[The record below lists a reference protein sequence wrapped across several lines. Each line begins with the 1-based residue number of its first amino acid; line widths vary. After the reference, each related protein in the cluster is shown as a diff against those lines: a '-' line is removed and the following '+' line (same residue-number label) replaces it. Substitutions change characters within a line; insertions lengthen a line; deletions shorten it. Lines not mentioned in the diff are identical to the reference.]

1 MSAVLTPSESL
12 LVPAGARLV
21 HIGPHKTGSTAIQ
34 VAMQAASD
42 ELAKH
47 GVHYATTTR
56 HRPAKAGWAMG
67 LKGRPA
73 GTERPPLHH
82 WEEFVRHVAEAGEQ
96 RVCISNEDFGR
107 ATSPQVREL
116 VEAFGPDRVHVV
128 AVARRLDSYLPS
140 QWQERV
146 KAGERRSF
154 DDWLRVVLDR
164 SSGEYSWDRNNVW
177 HAHDTKRL
185 VDRWVAVVGED
196 RFTLIVSDESDRELL
211 PRTFEDL
218 LGLPHGTLRPDP
230 SRSNRGLTWAETELV
245 RAVNGVV
252 ADRGWARSER
262 RRFVKHGVLRDMA
275 SRPAPDGPKNP
286 PFPAWAVESLRTLSD
301 RRVKEISE
309 MGVRILG
316 DPERMRVPS
325 DIRVAEGSAALP
337 GVSEAVAASA
347 VAAVMDVALRTRT
360 DDRDNPDDE
369 PTVDEQ

>member
-1 MSAVLTPSESL
+1 M
-12 LVPAGARLV
+12 

-47 GVHYATTTR
+47 GVHYATGTR
-56 HRPAKAGWAMG
+56 HRPATAGWALG

-82 WEEFVRHVAEAGEQ
+82 WERFVRHVAEAGEQ

-116 VEAFGPDRVHVV
+116 VEAFCPDRVHVV

-154 DDWLRVVLDR
+154 EDWLRVVLDR
-164 SSGEYSWDRNNVW
+164 SSEEYNWDRNNVW
-177 HAHDTKRL
+177 HAHDTQRL
-185 VDRWVAVVGED
+185 VQRWVAAVGED
-196 RFTLIVSDESDRELL
+196 RFTLIVSDESDRQLL

-262 RRFVKHGVLRDMA
+262 RRFVKHGVLADMA

-286 PFPAWAVESLRTLSD
+286 PFPEWAVESLRTLSD
-301 RRVKEISE
+301 HRVKDISE
-309 MGVRILG
+309 MGVRIVG
-316 DPERMRVPS
+316 DPEKMRVPP
-325 DIRVAEGSAALP
+325 DIRVAQASAELP
-337 GVSEAVAASA
+337 GVSEAVAAAA

-360 DDRDNPDDE
+360 DDRDTPDDE
-369 PTVDEQ
+369 TTEDEQ